1 MIRTLIFDWDGTLHD
16 TGRLYGCAF
25 RKAYGWLVSGGWAPE
40 RDYRDEEV
48 TCYLGMNAPDM
59 WNRFMPLLPQEIKNR
74 ASDIIGREMISRV
87 EAGGAVLYPGA
98 EVTLNRLKSL
108 GYDMVILSNCKR
120 AYLQA
125 HRRAFSLDRWFTG
138 FYCCEDYGFAP
149 KEEIFPAF
157 RRLHPESYVVIGDRD
172 SDIKVACVH
181 GLLSVGCAYGFG
193 SAGELASASCA
204 VRSITDIPAA
214 IAQLEAVCES

>member
-59 WNRFMPLLPQEIKNR
+59 WNRFMPRLPQEIKNR
-74 ASDIIGREMISRV
+74 ASGIIGREMISRV

-98 EVTLNRLKSL
+98 EETLNRLKSL

-125 HRRAFSLDRWFTG
+125 HRRAFSLDRWFSAY
-138 FYCCEDYGFAP
+138 YCSGTYQDAP
-149 KEEIFPAF
+149 KEVIFECIRKEFPG
-157 RRLHPESYVVIGDRD
+157 RHVMIGDRA
-172 SDIKVACVH
+172 SDIKVGLVHHIPTIAC
-181 GLLSVGCAYGFG
+181 GYGFG
-193 SAGELASASCA
+193 NAKEWQGADYVVNSVEELYKILLA
-204 VRSITDIPAA
+204 VSLAK
-214 IAQLEAVCES
+214 